1 MIDNRKKFVNI
12 KEEEKNLKSRNLVNY
27 SDNSQN
33 SFLGFEKI
41 IYHPEKIVGVKQR
54 NNAFPISATISL
66 EITVI
71 MLAFMV
77 LNSLLAKRRFKINRF
92 Q

>member
-33 SFLGFEKI
+33 SFLGFRKD
-41 IYHPEKIVGVKQR
+41 YL
-54 NNAFPISATISL
+54 SS
-66 EITVI
+66 
-71 MLAFMV
+71 
-77 LNSLLAKRRFKINRF
+77 
-92 Q
+92 